1 MLTKIKQW
9 IIKTIIQK
17 KGAKMLDSLKTKLEG
32 KKTIITAG
40 LGVLVAL
47 VGVLFGPV
55 NLPGNLTIP
64 EYTVNEFFSVLWAS
78 GLFTFLHMKK

>member
-1 MLTKIKQW
+1 MLTKIKEW
-9 IIKTIIQK
+9 IIKTIIQRK
-17 KGAKMLDSLKTKLEG
+17 VTQMLDGLKAKLEG
-32 KKTIITAG
+32 KKTYITAG

-64 EYTVNEFFSVLWAS
+64 EYTWNEFFSMLWAS
-78 GLFTFLHMKK
+78 GLCTFLHMKK